1 MKQIC
6 HISFAVSE
14 TERGKGCGSGAL
26 QAAKDKYAGQKIFL
40 SIEQLDEEAEN
51 YDQRVKRKQ
60 FYERNGFKDLN
71 LKLKEASVT
80 YDLLGIGGTVDAK
93 EYERLMGK
101 YLGKL
106 LSKLITMKIIK

>member
-1 MKQIC
+1 MG
-6 HISFAVSE
+6 
-14 TERGKGCGSGAL
+14 TR
-26 QAAKDKYAGQKIFL
+26 Y
-40 SIEQLDEEAEN
+40 
-51 YDQRVKRKQ
+51 
-60 FYERNGFKDLN
+60 YERNGFKDLN
-71 LKLKEASVT
+71 MKLKEASVT